1 MKAIKVEGSGSIRK
15 AITYASDDKRKINM
29 RLCDHSV
36 CYLITDENKAGIDE
50 LLINTGEYIRVE
62 NMDCVWDFIYE
73 VHE

>member
-1 MKAIKVEGSGSIRK
+1 
-15 AITYASDDKRKINM
+15 M